1 MTRKVF
7 PVDLLALPPPEGE
20 DVRHP
25 IFWLSA
31 VTALAAALRLYG
43 MGSDLWLDEITT
55 VLDYRNVS
63 ALRVLTEYTS
73 SNNHLLNTL
82 FVKGMVTVFGPAEW
96 AIRLP
101 AILLGIACIP
111 AIYALARVALRQRE
125 ALFASLLLAVS
136 YHHIF
141 FSQNGRGYTG
151 LLFWSMLGTT
161 SFLRGLT
168 RDTTR
173 DWVLYAAAMLLAV
186 ATVLYGF
193 FVIAGHVLSFAAAC
207 AMLGKQGRRPWPLAR
222 RLLVVWAAL
231 GLLCLL
237 LYASVL
243 GQVSRYAATIYRA
256 PAVGYAPF
264 SAEHARELFRG
275 LSAGFGGA
283 TVIGGLAALSIF
295 GFGFALFFRRH
306 AFYAI
311 TLVAPLFA
319 TAGFLLARGLR
330 FSPRFFLWGLP
341 VAWIFAAGAALSLA
355 QWLRSRESL
364 SGPAAQRIAQAVP
377 FLAVAALCALSALS
391 LPAYYSTPKQP
402 YRASLEWALARRQ
415 NADPIV
421 GAYLARW
428 GLRFYGPPRGLTEG
442 RSFFGVLSAG
452 ELESVERASRGH
464 TVWLLTTFPRAL
476 RLEHPDL
483 DRYIRDHYREQKSF
497 AATIGDG
504 QVAIWTRELP
514 R

>member
-1 MTRKVF
+1 MTRNVLSR
-7 PVDLLALPPPEGE
+7 DLIDLPPLEGE

-25 IFWLSA
+25 ILWLSA
-31 VTALAAALRLYG
+31 VTALAAGLRLYG

-82 FVKGMVTVFGPAEW
+82 LVKGMVSLFGPAEW
-96 AIRLP
+96 AVRLP

-111 AIYALARVALRQRE
+111 TIYALARVALRQRE

-161 SFLRGLT
+161 FFLRGTT
-168 RDTTR
+168 RDATR
-173 DWVLYAAAMLLAV
+173 DWVLYVGAMLLAV
-186 ATVLYGF
+186 AMVLYGF
-193 FVIAGHVLSFAAAC
+193 FVIAGHVLSFAGVC
-207 AMLGKQGRRPWPLAR
+207 AMLWKQGRRPWPLAR

-243 GQVSRYAATIYRA
+243 GQVSLYAATIYKT

-264 SAEHARELFRG
+264 SAEHGRELVRG
-275 LSAGFGGA
+275 LSAGFGGP
-283 TVIGGLAALSIF
+283 TVIAGLAALFIF
-295 GFGFALFFRRH
+295 GFGCALFVRRH
-306 AFYAI
+306 SFYAI

-341 VAWIFAAGAALSLA
+341 VAWIFAAGAVISLGR
-355 QWLRSRESL
+355 WLRSRGSF
-364 SGPAAQRIAQAVP
+364 SGRAAQGIARAVP
-377 FLAVAALCALSALS
+377 FLAVAALGALSALS

-402 YRASLEWALARRQ
+402 YRASLDWALARRQ
-415 NADPIV
+415 NGDPIV

-428 GLRFYGPPRGLTEG
+428 GLRFYGPARGLTEG
-442 RSFFGVLSAG
+442 QSFFGVLSSG
-452 ELESVERASRGH
+452 ELESVEQASRGR

-497 AATIGDG
+497 DATIGDG
-504 QVAIWTRELP
+504 QVAVWTRELS

>member
-1 MTRKVF
+1 MTPEVL
-7 PVDLLALPPPEGE
+7 PVDLVELPPPDGE

-25 IFWLSA
+25 VLWLCA
-31 VTALAAALRLYG
+31 ATALAAALRLYG

-82 FVKGMVTVFGPAEW
+82 FVKGMVAIFGLAEW

-136 YHHIF
+136 YHHVF

-161 SFLRGLT
+161 FFLRGLA
-168 RDTTR
+168 RDATR

-193 FVIAGHVLSFAAAC
+193 FVIAGHVLSLAAAC
-207 AMLGKQGRRPWPLAR
+207 AVLGVQGRRPWPLAR
-222 RLLVVWAAL
+222 RLFVVWAAL

-237 LYASVL
+237 LYGSVL

-283 TVIGGLAALSIF
+283 TTAGGLVALFLF

-306 AFYAI
+306 VFYAI
-311 TLVAPLFA
+311 ALAAPLFA

-341 VAWIFAAGAALSLA
+341 VAWIFEAGAALSVGR
-355 QWLRSRESL
+355 WLRSRASL
-364 SGPAAQRIAQAVP
+364 SGPTAQRAAQAVP
-377 FLAVAALCALSALS
+377 FIAVAALCALSALS

-452 ELESVERASRGH
+452 ELESVERASPGR

-483 DRYIRDHYREQKSF
+483 DRYIRDHYQEQKSF

-504 QVAIWTRELP
+504 EVAIWTRELP